1 MANAATKIR
10 DVFKSA
16 DGPLTLTDIRHALP
30 ELKPSQISMGLCY
43 FMRQRYMTREP
54 IKNEQSRG
62 RKTVWLYT
70 FYLQKLPKPAT
81 IV

>member
-1 MANAATKIR
+1 MANAASKIR

-16 DGPLTLTDIRHALP
+16 QSPLTLTDIRHALP
-30 ELKPSQISMGLCY
+30 ELKSSQISMALCY
-43 FMRQRYMTREP
+43 FMRQRYMSREQ

-70 FYLQKLPKPAT
+70 FYTQKLPKPEL

>member
-10 DVFKSA
+10 NVFTSA
-16 DGPLTLTDIRHALP
+16 ETPLTLTDVRHALP
-30 ELKPSQISMGLCY
+30 ELKSSQISMGLCY

-70 FYLQKLPKPAT
+70 YHLTKLPKPEI

>member
-1 MANAATKIR
+1 
-10 DVFKSA
+10 
-16 DGPLTLTDIRHALP
+16 
-30 ELKPSQISMGLCY
+30 MGLCY

-70 FYLQKLPKPAT
+70 YHLTKLPKPEI